1 MYDIDHENAEIE
13 ILTSATCPNSP
24 ESWNRLRPDQNSDW
38 WNVGREALKQE
49 MEIGQGLG
57 LVVEGFGLAAFCLFR
72 LYETH
77 REVTVLATHP
87 DRQRKGDMRFLLSY
101 MLERKSPSER
111 IWLRFMRLIIQQFHF
126 ILSWIRGGG
135 ASRQVLPG
143 RRGCGFIHDGLKT
156 CPYYKDL
163 PR

>member
-1 MYDIDHENAEIE
+1 M
-13 ILTSATCPNSP
+13 
-24 ESWNRLRPDQNSDW
+24 
-38 WNVGREALKQE
+38 
-49 MEIGQGLG
+49 G

-111 IWLRFMRLIIQQFHF
+111 IWLEVHALNKSALEFYSKLGF
-126 ILSWIRGGG
+126 
-135 ASRQVLPG
+135 VEVG
-143 RRGCGFIHDGLKT
+143 RRAKYYRDGGDAVLFT
-156 CPYYKDL
+156 MG
-163 PR
+163 